1 MTAVYFGSDSDVF
14 FAFSLRAGRFAG
26 LWRQSPGPPGRWFG
40 RGRTCIIAAMLLG
53 LTIRDVV
60 LIDRLS
66 LAFRR
71 GLCVL
76 TGETGAGKSILL
88 DALGLAL
95 GRRAEAGLVRAGAKE
110 AAVAAEFA
118 VGRNHPAHAILRA
131 AGREDA
137 GETIVLR
144 RLLAT
149 DGRSRAFVNDEPSS
163 VGLLREL
170 GDSLV
175 EIQGQFEQ
183 RGLLEPA
190 NHRMI
195 LDAFADHS
203 VGPAGLARAWDDWR
217 EALARETAAARLLAA
232 SREEEERLHHHLAEL
247 DALAPEADEEAGLAV
262 RRTLLQNAERLA
274 ETLAEAIGELG
285 GDGGAQA
292 ALARATRR
300 LERARER
307 AQGLFDMP
315 LAAAERAAAETADA
329 LAALES
335 AARQLELDPRELEQ
349 LEERLFALRG
359 LARKHQ
365 VSVAD
370 LPALRERM
378 AAQLAAIEEGAENVE
393 HLVRDTREARARF
406 LAAAETVSRARA
418 RAARRLDAA
427 VAAELAPLRLDKAR
441 FRTVLTPLD
450 ETEWSE
456 HGCERVHF
464 EIATTP
470 GVPFGPLARIAS
482 GGELSRFMLA
492 LKLVL
497 ADTSSVPTLIFDE
510 VDSGIGGAVAA
521 AVGERL
527 QRLGTSLQV
536 LVVTHSPQ
544 VAARGAHHWRV
555 AKRLAEHEAVTRV
568 EELDADTRQ
577 EEIARMLSG
586 RIVTAEAR
594 AAAAS
599 LIAGGRA

>member
-1 MTAVYFGSDSDVF
+1 
-14 FAFSLRAGRFAG
+14 
-26 LWRQSPGPPGRWFG
+26 
-40 RGRTCIIAAMLLG
+40 MLLG

-60 LIDRLS
+60 LIDRLA
-66 LAFRR
+66 LAFRP

-110 AAVAAEFA
+110 AAVSAEFA
-118 VGRNHPAHAILRA
+118 VGQNHPAHAILRE
-131 AGREDA
+131 AGHDGA

-144 RLLAT
+144 RLLSA

-175 EIQGQFEQ
+175 EVQGQFEQ
-183 RGLLEPA
+183 RGLLDPA

-195 LDAFADHS
+195 LDAFAEYPS
-203 VGPAGLARAWDDWR
+203 SLRQAWHDWR
-217 EALARETAAARLLAA
+217 AARR
-232 SREEEERLHHHLAEL
+232 REEEAVRLAAATREEEDLLRHHLAEL
-247 DALAPEADEEAGLAV
+247 DALAPEEDEEDRLAA
-262 RRTLLQNAERLA
+262 RRSLLQNAERLA
-274 ETLAEAIGELG
+274 ETLTEATGELG
-285 GDGGAQA
+285 SAQA
-292 ALARATRR
+292 ALARVARR

-307 AQGLFDMP
+307 AQGFLDAP
-315 LAAAERAAAETADA
+315 LATTERAAAETTEA
-329 LAALES
+329 LAVLEA
-335 AARQLELDPRELEQ
+335 AARSLDLDPRELEK
-349 LEERLFALRG
+349 LEERLFALRA

-365 VSVAD
+365 VAVAE
-370 LPALRERM
+370 LPELRTRM
-378 AAQLAAIEEGAENVE
+378 AARLTAIEEGAESLE
-393 HLVRDTREARARF
+393 HLAR
-406 LAAAETVSRARA
+406 AAAEARSRFVAAAEAVSRAREQ
-418 RAARRLDAA
+418 AARRLDAG
-427 VAAELAPLRLDKAR
+427 VMAELAPLRLDKAR
-441 FRTVLTPLD
+441 FRTVLTPLS
-450 ETEWSE
+450 EAEWSE
-456 HGCERVHF
+456 HGCEHVHF
-464 EIATTP
+464 EIATVP
-470 GVPFGPLARIAS
+470 GAPFGPLARIAS

-497 ADTSSVPTLIFDE
+497 AGTSSVPTLIFDE

-521 AVGERL
+521 AVGDRL

-555 AKRLAEHEAVTRV
+555 AKHLAQSATVTRV
-568 EELDADTRQ
+568 EELDPDTRQ

>member
-1 MTAVYFGSDSDVF
+1 
-14 FAFSLRAGRFAG
+14 
-26 LWRQSPGPPGRWFG
+26 
-40 RGRTCIIAAMLLG
+40 MLLG

-60 LIDRLS
+60 LIDRLA
-66 LAFRR
+66 LAFHP

-110 AAVAAEFA
+110 AAVSAEFA
-118 VGRNHPAHAILRA
+118 VGRNHPAHAILRE
-131 AGREDA
+131 AGLEGD

-144 RLLAT
+144 RLLAA
-149 DGRSRAFVNDEPSS
+149 DGRSRAFVNDAPSS

-175 EIQGQFEQ
+175 EIQGQFDQ
-183 RGLLEPA
+183 RGLLDPA

-195 LDAFADHS
+195 LDAFAEAS
-203 VGPAGLARAWDDWR
+203 VGPVALAQAWHDWR
-217 EALARETAAARLLAA
+217 AALRQEEEATRLLAA
-232 SREEEERLHHHLAEL
+232 SRAEEELLRHHLAEL
-247 DALAPEADEEAGLAV
+247 EALVPEGSEEDRLAE
-262 RRTLLQNAERLA
+262 RRSFLQSAERLA
-274 ETLAEAIGELG
+274 ETLAETIAELG
-285 GDGGAQA
+285 GNAGAQA

-307 AQGLFDMP
+307 AQGFLDAPF
-315 LAAAERAAAETADA
+315 AAAERAAAETAEA
-329 LAALES
+329 LSVLEG

-349 LEERLFALRG
+349 VEERLFALRALG
-359 LARKHQ
+359 RKHQ
-365 VSVAD
+365 LPVAE
-370 LPALRERM
+370 LPALQQRM
-378 AAQLAAIEEGAENVE
+378 AAQLAAIDEGAESLE
-393 HLVRDTREARARF
+393 HLAGATAEARARF
-406 LAAAETVSRARA
+406 VAAAEAVSRARE
-418 RAARRLDAA
+418 RAASRLDTA

-441 FRTVLTPLD
+441 FRTVLTPLG
-450 ETEWSE
+450 EAEWSE
-456 HGCERVHF
+456 HGCEHVHF

-470 GVPFGPLARIAS
+470 GAPFGPLARIAS

-497 ADTSSVPTLIFDE
+497 TDTSSVPTLIFDE

-555 AKRLAEHEAVTRV
+555 AKQLSARAAVTRV
-568 EELDADTRQ
+568 EELDPDTRQ

>member
-1 MTAVYFGSDSDVF
+1 MMAIYFESKSDVF

-26 LWRQSPGPPGRWFG
+26 LWPQSPWPPGRWFG

-95 GRRAEAGLVRAGAKE
+95 GRRAEAGLVRTGAKE

-195 LDAFADHS
+195 LDAFADQS

-232 SREEEERLHHHLAEL
+232 SREEEELLRHHLAEL

-307 AQGLFDMP
+307 AQGLFDVP

-329 LAALES
+329 LAALET
-335 AARQLELDPRELEQ
+335 AAGQLELDPRELEK

-365 VSVAD
+365 VSVAE
-370 LPALRERM
+370 LPALQERM

-406 LAAAETVSRARA
+406 VAAAETVSRARA

-450 ETEWSE
+450 EAEWSE

-470 GVPFGPLARIAS
+470 GAPFGPLARIAS

-497 ADTSSVPTLIFDE
+497 ADTSSVSTLIFDE

-568 EELDADTRQ
+568 EELDPDTRQ